1 MMTKPPL
8 LAKVRLTC
16 PSVPSQW
23 DTWDASGQYYYLR
36 YRFGRLT
43 VDAFPSP
50 DPETWGMADLG
61 SLFQW
66 LHPDRI
72 AKGNRC
78 YHGEMTLREVCKH
91 TGIIIDDDADI
102 RPYDWNEPN

>member
-1 MMTKPPL
+1 MTPKPLL

-23 DTWDASGQYYYLR
+23 DAWDAAGQYYYIR

-43 VDAFPSP
+43 VDSYPSP
-50 DPETWGMADLG
+50 NPEEWKTIAEGH
-61 SLFQW
+61 LFRW
-66 LHPDRI
+66 THPDRE
-72 AKGNRC
+72 ARGNQC